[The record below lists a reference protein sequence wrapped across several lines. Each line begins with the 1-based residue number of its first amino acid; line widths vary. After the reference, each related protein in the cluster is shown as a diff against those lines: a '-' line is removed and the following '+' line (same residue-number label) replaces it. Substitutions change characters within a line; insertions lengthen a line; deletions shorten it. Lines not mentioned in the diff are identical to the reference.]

1 MTIHR
6 YPTSSTVKDVK
17 MTLNYRSNER
27 GATLI
32 VVLLFLVL
40 IMLAGAIAVR
50 QSSTDL
56 KIATSDQINTVLLQS
71 SDSANQKLE
80 MMLNGSS
87 TTTEYKDV
95 TKCRRRIWSFL
106 IKS

>member
-1 MTIHR
+1 MVHR
-6 YPTSSTVKDVK
+6 YYSSSATGKNINMN
-17 MTLNYRSNER
+17 MTYRSSER

-50 QSSTDL
+50 QSNTNL
-56 KIATSDQINTVLLQS
+56 KVATSDQINTVLLQS

-80 MMLNGSS
+80 MMINGSP
-87 TTTEYKDV
+87 TTSEYQDV
-95 TKCRRRIWSFL
+95 VSVAGVFY
-106 IKS
+106 

>member
-1 MTIHR
+1 MTAKR
-6 YPTSSTVKDVK
+6 YSSSSTTKDIK
-17 MTLNYRSNER
+17 MTLRYRNRER

-80 MMLNGSS
+80 MMLNGSG
-87 TTTEYKDV
+87 
-95 TKCRRRIWSFL
+95 L
-106 IKS
+106 